1 MRYLARHR
9 SDGLSTCAQVTMSL
23 VLGLAVF
30 ALLANA
36 RDIGKYIKLK
46 AM

>member
-1 MRYLARHR
+1 
-9 SDGLSTCAQVTMSL
+9 MSL
-23 VLGLAVF
+23 MLGLAVF

>member
-1 MRYLARHR
+1 MRYVVRHR

-23 VLGLAVF
+23 MLGLAVF